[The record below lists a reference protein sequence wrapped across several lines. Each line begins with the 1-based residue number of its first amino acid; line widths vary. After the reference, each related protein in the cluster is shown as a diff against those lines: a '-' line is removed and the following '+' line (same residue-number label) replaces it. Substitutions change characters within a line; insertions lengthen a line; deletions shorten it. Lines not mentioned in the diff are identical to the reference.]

1 MLSHRNII
9 ANLMQLLPPDG
20 AFYQPDEVVL
30 SPGPMF
36 HIYPL
41 TIGLLFHLW
50 RGTPYVFMSGPFSVA
65 SFCAVVARTRATRAH
80 VSPPIV
86 TLLAKSAEVDEP

>member
-1 MLSHRNII
+1 M
-9 ANLMQLLPPDG
+9 
-20 AFYQPDEVVL
+20 VL

-86 TLLAKSAEVDEP
+86 TLLAKSAEVDAA